1 MLKLEH
7 LEVNIL
13 LALIENSQFQGKD
26 IPVMM
31 KIIEKLQK
39 ESVKTQP
46 DRVIQ
51 G

>member
-7 LEVNIL
+7 NECTILLSILEVT
-13 LALIENSQFQGKD
+13 SFQGKD
-26 IPVMM
+26 VPMLA

-39 ESVKTQP
+39 EAVKTAP
-46 DRVIQ
+46 DMVIQ

>member
-7 LEVNIL
+7 NECNIL
-13 LALIENSQFQGKD
+13 LAIVEVSSFQGKD
-26 IPVMM
+26 VPDMA

-39 ESVKTQP
+39 EALKTAP
-46 DRVIQ
+46 DMVIQ